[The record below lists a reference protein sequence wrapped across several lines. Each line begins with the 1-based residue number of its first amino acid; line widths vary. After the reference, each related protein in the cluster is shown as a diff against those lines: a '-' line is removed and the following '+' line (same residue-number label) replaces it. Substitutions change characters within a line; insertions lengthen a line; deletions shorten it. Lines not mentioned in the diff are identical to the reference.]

1 MNMENTE
8 YYVVDAGNSR
18 TKIARYYNDE
28 LRGVQIFADS
38 DEDTLQQEL
47 ERIQSNPSILSS
59 VVSEEKKKRLIEIL
73 QPTVVL
79 TDKTNLPISLEKYKT
94 PETLGADRIANA
106 VAGYSLAK
114 QQNTLIVDIGTC
126 VKFDFVDDKGNY
138 QGGSI
143 SPGMLMRFK
152 AMHDYTG
159 QLPLIDSP
167 EDTDLIGQSTFE
179 SMNTGVMV
187 GMNAEID
194 GMIGLYSQKFTPLTI
209 FLTGGDH
216 KRFDKG
222 LKNSIFA
229 ENNLTLHGLYLILK
243 HNV

>member
-1 MNMENTE
+1 MKMENNE
-8 YYVVDAGNSR
+8 CYVIDAGNSR
-18 TKIARYYNDE
+18 TKVARYYNDE
-28 LRGVQIFADS
+28 LRGVQVFGDSEDFA
-38 DEDTLQQEL
+38 LLQEL
-47 ERIQSNPSILSS
+47 ERIKSNPSILSS
-59 VVSEEKKKRLIEIL
+59 VISDEKKKKLIEIL
-73 QPTVVL
+73 QPKVIL
-79 TDKTNLPISLEKYKT
+79 SEKTDLPISLEKYKT
-94 PETLGADRIANA
+94 PQTLGADRIANV
-106 VAGYSLAK
+106 VAGYSLSK
-114 QQNTLIVDIGTC
+114 QQNTLIIDIGTC
-126 VKFDFVDDKGNY
+126 VKFDFVNTQGDY

-143 SPGMLMRFK
+143 SPGMMMRFK

-167 EDTDLIGQSTFE
+167 EEANLIGQSTFE
-179 SMNTGVMV
+179 SMNTGVMI
-187 GMNAEID
+187 GMKAEID
-194 GMIGLYSQKFTPLTI
+194 GMIALYNQKYTPLTI

>member
-1 MNMENTE
+1 MNMKNSE

-18 TKIARYYNDE
+18 TKVAHYYNDE
-28 LRGVQIFADS
+28 LRGVQIFGEA
-38 DEDTLQQEL
+38 EDAEL
-47 ERIQSNPSILSS
+47 KDKFKEIKSNQSILSS
-59 VVSEEKKKRLIEIL
+59 VLSEEKKKKVIEDL
-73 QPTVVL
+73 QPTIVL
-79 TDKTNLPISLEKYKT
+79 SEKTSLPISIENYKT
-94 PETLGADRIANA
+94 PKTLGADRIANV
-106 VAGYSLAK
+106 VAGHSLSK
-114 QQNTLIVDIGTC
+114 KKNTLVIDVGTC
-126 VKFDFVDDKGNY
+126 IKFDFIDADGNY

-143 SPGMLMRFK
+143 APGMMMRFK

-159 QLPLIDSP
+159 QLPLIDTP
-167 EDTDLIGQSTFE
+167 EEANLIGQSTFE
-179 SMNTGVMV
+179 SMNSGVMI

-194 GMIGLYSQKFTPLTI
+194 GMIALYSQKFRPLTI

-229 ENNLTLHGLYLILK
+229 ENNLTLYGLYLILK

>member
-1 MNMENTE
+1 MDMKNSE

-18 TKIARYYNDE
+18 TKVAHYYNDE
-28 LRGVQIFADS
+28 LRGVQIFS
-38 DEDTLQQEL
+38 IDEDA
-47 ERIQSNPSILSS
+47 ERKETFKKIKSNYSILSS
-59 VVSEEKKKRLIEIL
+59 VLSEEKKKQVINDL
-73 QPTVVL
+73 QPTIVL
-79 TDKTNLPISLEKYKT
+79 SDTTSLPISIASYKT
-94 PETLGADRIANA
+94 PKTLGADRIANV
-106 VAGYSLAK
+106 VAGYSLSK
-114 QQNTLIVDIGTC
+114 QQNTLVIDIGTC
-126 VKFDFVDDKGNY
+126 VKFDFIDASGNY

-143 SPGMLMRFK
+143 APGMMMRFK

-159 QLPLIDSP
+159 QLPLIDAP
-167 EDTDLIGQSTFE
+167 EEANLIGQSTFE

-194 GMIGLYSQKFTPLTI
+194 GMIALYSQKFRPLTI

>member
-1 MNMENTE
+1 MDMKDKE

-18 TKIARYYNDE
+18 TKVAHYYNDE
-28 LRGVQIFADS
+28 LRGVQVFADS
-38 DEDTLQQEL
+38 DELELHQEL
-47 ERIQSNPSILSS
+47 KRINSNQSILSS
-59 VVSEEKKKRLIEIL
+59 VLSEEKKKKVIEIL
-73 QPTVVL
+73 KPNIVL
-79 TDKTNLPISLEKYKT
+79 SEKTKLPISLENYKT
-94 PETLGADRIANA
+94 PQTLGADRIANV
-106 VAGYSLAK
+106 VAGYSLSNQK
-114 QQNTLIVDIGTC
+114 NTLVVDIGTC
-126 VKFDFVDDKGNY
+126 VKFDFIDAKGNY

-143 SPGMLMRFK
+143 APGMMMRFK

-167 EDTDLIGQSTFE
+167 KEANLIGQSTFE
-179 SMNTGVMV
+179 SMNTGVMI
-187 GMNAEID
+187 GMKAEID
-194 GMIGLYSQKFTPLTI
+194 GMIALYSQKYTPLTI

>member
-1 MNMENTE
+1 MDMKNSE

-18 TKIARYYNDE
+18 TKVAHYYNDE
-28 LRGVQIFADS
+28 LRGVQIFS
-38 DEDTLQQEL
+38 IDEDA
-47 ERIQSNPSILSS
+47 ERNETFKKIKSNYSILSS
-59 VVSEEKKKRLIEIL
+59 VLSEEKKKQVINDL
-73 QPTVVL
+73 QPTIVL
-79 TDKTNLPISLEKYKT
+79 SDTTSLPISIASYKT
-94 PETLGADRIANA
+94 PKTLGADRIANV
-106 VAGYSLAK
+106 VAGYSLSK
-114 QQNTLIVDIGTC
+114 QQNTLVIDIGTC
-126 VKFDFVDDKGNY
+126 VKFDFIDASGNY

-143 SPGMLMRFK
+143 APGMMMRFK

-159 QLPLIDSP
+159 QLPLIDTP
-167 EDTDLIGQSTFE
+167 EEANLIGQSTFE

-194 GMIGLYSQKFTPLTI
+194 GMIALYSQKFRPLTI

>member
-1 MNMENTE
+1 MNMENLE
-8 YYVVDAGNSR
+8 YFVIDAGNSR
-18 TKIARYYNDE
+18 VKIARFQNDE
-28 LRGVQIFADS
+28 LVDLKVFDVSQDFP
-38 DEDTLQQEL
+38 LKLEL
-47 ERIQSNPSILSS
+47 EKIKTNPSILSS
-59 VVSEEKKKRLIEIL
+59 VVSEKRKKWLVETASPNVIL
-73 QPTVVL
+73 S
-79 TDKTNLPISLEKYKT
+79 DKTELPISLDNYKT
-94 PETLGADRIANA
+94 PQTLGADRIANA
-106 VAGYSLAK
+106 VAGYSLSK
-114 QQNTLIVDIGTC
+114 QQNTLVIDVGTC
-126 VKFDFVDDKGNY
+126 IKFDFVDAQGNY

-143 SPGMLMRFK
+143 SPGMMMRFK

-167 EDTDLIGQSTFE
+167 DESDLIGRSTFE
-179 SMNTGVMV
+179 SMNTGVMI
-187 GMNAEID
+187 GMKAEID
-194 GMIGLYSQKFTPLTI
+194 GIIVLYKQKFTTLTI

>member
-1 MNMENTE
+1 MDMENTE

-18 TKIARYYNDE
+18 TKIAHYYNDE
-28 LRGVQIFADS
+28 LRGVQVFDDS
-38 DEDTLQQEL
+38 DDFALMQEL
-47 ERIQSNPSILSS
+47 DKIKSNPSILSS
-59 VVSEEKKKRLIEIL
+59 VVSQEKKKKLIETL
-73 QPTVVL
+73 QPKVVL
-79 TDKTNLPISLEKYKT
+79 SEKTDLPISLEKYKT
-94 PETLGADRIANA
+94 PQTLGADRIANA
-106 VAGYSLAK
+106 VAGYSLSK
-114 QQNTLIVDIGTC
+114 QQNTLIIDIGTC
-126 VKFDFVDDKGNY
+126 VKFDFVDAKGRY
-138 QGGSI
+138 RGGSI
-143 SPGMLMRFK
+143 SPGMMMRFK

-167 EDTDLIGQSTFE
+167 QEADLIGQSTFE

-187 GMNAEID
+187 GMSAEID
-194 GMIGLYSQKFTPLTI
+194 GMIGLYSQEFTPLTI

-229 ENNLTLHGLYLILK
+229 ENNLTLYGLYLILK